1 MNKSFLTV
9 IITLFLSASCTA
21 PELPDV
27 QSLDKIADTNSSL
40 LYDWD
45 EESIKDEKSIPN
57 QKDLDIKLNR
67 KVSFPYKGQKYLLYP
82 FFKKTSNNHPIAF
95 LHFLLTEENLDIAKL
110 RGVSFKD
117 LTELDRD
124 KAYYYYK

>member
-1 MNKSFLTV
+1 MNKSFFTIL
-9 IITLFLSASCTA
+9 IALFISASCTA

-27 QSLDKIADTNSSL
+27 QSLDKIADANSSL
-40 LYDWD
+40 LYDWN
-45 EESIKDEKSIPN
+45 EESIRHEKSILN
-57 QKDLDIKLNR
+57 KKDLDIKINR

-82 FFKKTSNNHPIAF
+82 FFKKTSKNHPIAF
-95 LHFLLTEENLDIAKL
+95 LHFLLTEKSLDIAKL
-110 RGVSFKD
+110 KGVSFKD